1 MLLVNA
7 RRAFFRPPRGG
18 CTRACPCSCWASNMV
33 HEATVPRV
41 SAFINRVTFGEVCT
55 TRTGGEHMQQ
65 GMVGTAMR
73 ALVAVGTLVS
83 AFAMIACGDGGSSQ
97 SVSAIVGVTTTTVV
111 AVQTVA
117 FVLPHGQ
124 LFTPSLAGA
133 VTVTFNS
140 TPPNTFTLVGTGGA
154 TATGEVTYSAT
165 SGATVGSCTFTFLT
179 TGDLLSGIGSVTV
192 PSCSLLV
199 RANNVHPGG
208 GQVHGPVTL
217 SLSGAGVAQ

>member
-1 MLLVNA
+1 
-7 RRAFFRPPRGG
+7 
-18 CTRACPCSCWASNMV
+18 
-33 HEATVPRV
+33 
-41 SAFINRVTFGEVCT
+41 
-55 TRTGGEHMQQ
+55 MQQ

-73 ALVAVGTLVS
+73 ALVAVGTPVS
-83 AFAMIACGDGGSSQ
+83 SFAMVACGGGDSNQ
-97 SVSAIVGVTTTTVV
+97 SVSATVGVTTATVV

-154 TATGEVTYSAT
+154 TATGEVTYGAT

-208 GQVHGPVTL
+208 GPVNGPVTL
-217 SLSGAGVAQ
+217 SLSGGVGTVTSTPVTLPVLLNSQNELFVVNPVGQQVDMGLIV